1 MHAFVW
7 ENELRTEM
15 AKGDFRLMAW
25 LLSRCCGFGLDTEGR
40 AEMAVAE
47 NHQLGAQPSP
57 RQGAEL
63 ALVGMLIAT
72 TSLSQFF
79 RASTNVIGPELI
91 RDLALTPAMLGFA
104 NACFFWALLAIQV
117 PVGILFDRIGARVTV
132 VALAGLAV
140 IGCLMHQTVTDGTGL
155 AAARFL
161 LGLGHG
167 GSFMA
172 TVFLISRWYSRARWS
187 TALSW
192 VFALSMIGIACAGT
206 PMAMAAAAFGWRA
219 VFLGVAL
226 VQALVGLLFF
236 FMVRDDPP
244 GKVVPLRP
252 PEGWIEAARG
262 FLTILRLPGLL
273 RVLALQTVAYAVLAT
288 MMGLWAGPY
297 LHDVH
302 GLTVVERGNVL
313 ILMAIAQTFGVLI
326 YGPLDRRFNTRKGV
340 AATGAALTIA
350 VLLALA
356 SMPRPPLALA
366 IGLLALLSAVSAYG
380 VVVVSHCRAFYPE
393 ALAGRGATTANMA
406 QLLGCALMPM
416 GTGLIA
422 GLWPVGVPG
431 FSPIAYQWIFASIAL
446 SLVAGLAIYLGSRD
460 IPPGDHGTP
469 LHPDGATTSNGKETT
484 HA

>member
-1 MHAFVW
+1 
-7 ENELRTEM
+7 M
-15 AKGDFRLMAW
+15 ANADHRADHQHQ
-25 LLSRCCGFGLDTEGR
+25 GLDALPPR
-40 AEMAVAE
+40 
-47 NHQLGAQPSP
+47 GA
-57 RQGAEL
+57 AL

-140 IGCLMHQTVTDGTGL
+140 IGCLTHQTVTDGTGL

-172 TVFLISRWYSRARWS
+172 TVFLISRWYPRARWS
-187 TALSW
+187 TAMSW
-192 VFALSMIGIACAGT
+192 VFAVSMIGIACAGT
-206 PMAMAAAAFGWRA
+206 PMALAAAAFGWRA
-219 VFLGVAL
+219 VFLAMAL

-236 FMVRDDPP
+236 VVVRDIPP
-244 GKVVPLRP
+244 GSDRP
-252 PEGWIEAARG
+252 SRTPEGWIAAARG
-262 FLTILRLPGLL
+262 FLTIIRLPGLL
-273 RVLALQTVAYAVLAT
+273 RVLALQSVAYAVLAT

-313 ILMAIAQTFGVLI
+313 ILMAIGQTFGVLV

-340 AATGAALTIA
+340 AVTGATLTIA

-356 SMPRPPLALA
+356 ALPQPPLAIA
-366 IGLLALLSAVSAYG
+366 IGFLVLLSAVSAYG
-380 VVVVSHCRAFYPE
+380 VVVVSHCRTFFPE

-406 QLLGCALMPM
+406 QLLGCAMMPM
-416 GTGLIA
+416 ATGFLA
-422 GLWPVGVPG
+422 GLWPVGPDG
-431 FSPIAYQWIFASIAL
+431 YSPIAYQWIFASIAL
-446 SLVAGLAIYLGSRD
+446 SLAAGLTVYLGARD
-460 IPPGDHGTP
+460 VRPGDGSGDGSGDASGDSGANGGTIIN
-469 LHPDGATTSNGKETT
+469 AKETT
-484 HA
+484 DA